1 MKRNDIFTFTAP
13 NGVEVKGV
21 CLYPVFQG
29 SAVTTYVCYA
39 QNRLFTMR
47 EEFTM
52 TDHGAEITMKYQEV
66 IAEYAAIPEYDE
78 LLVSDELNN
87 SLH

>member
-1 MKRNDIFTFTAP
+1 MKKNDIFTFTAP

-29 SAVTTYVCYA
+29 AVITTYICYA

-52 TDHGAEITMKYQEV
+52 TDHGTEITMKYRDT
-66 IAEYAAIPEYDE
+66 IAEYAVIPKYDK
-78 LLVSDELNN
+78 LLRSKDI
-87 SLH
+87 

>member
-21 CLYPVFQG
+21 CLCPVFQG
-29 SAVTTYVCYA
+29 VGRTLYVCYA
-39 QNRLFTMR
+39 QNRLFTML
-47 EEFTM
+47 EESIM
-52 TDHGAEITMKYQEV
+52 TDHGEEKTMEYEDV

>member
-1 MKRNDIFTFTAP
+1 
-13 NGVEVKGV
+13 
-21 CLYPVFQG
+21 
-29 SAVTTYVCYA
+29 
-39 QNRLFTMR
+39 MR

-66 IAEYAAIPEYDE
+66 IAEYAVIPEYDE